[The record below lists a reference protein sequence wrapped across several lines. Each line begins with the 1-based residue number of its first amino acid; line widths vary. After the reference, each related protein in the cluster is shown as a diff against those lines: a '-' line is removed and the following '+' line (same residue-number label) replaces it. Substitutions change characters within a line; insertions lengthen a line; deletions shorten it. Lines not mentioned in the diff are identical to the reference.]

1 MTGIEVARAEFP
13 RSARST
19 GTPKAGEFFIF
30 GGTDVDWV
38 RAEGRNG
45 FFIYS
50 GTLVEWFGS
59 LEMKSGEIGEM
70 TGVFGE
76 KRAAVYLF
84 RGGGGAL
91 VMVAGRALRHVMAVY
106 IVSREIFCLAVQLGR
121 RASADTGRSQQLG
134 WIFIF

>member
-1 MTGIEVARAEFP
+1 MRAEFP
-13 RSARST
+13 RSAWST
-19 GTPKAGEFFIF
+19 GSPKIGEFFIY

-50 GTLVEWFGS
+50 GTLVEWLGGY
-59 LEMKSGEIGEM
+59 LETRFGEIGEIGEI

-76 KRAAVYLF
+76 KRAAVSLF

-91 VMVAGRALRHVMAVY
+91 VMVAGRALRHAVAVY
-106 IVSREIFCLAVQLGR
+106 IVSREIFRLAVQLGR
-121 RASADTGRSQQLG
+121 RASAEIGRSQQLG